1 MLQIFLTVKKFIHVV
16 EYHVNS
22 FIELSVN
29 VCNIVMDW
37 YGVVS
42 LNGHIFIVAHEFIK
56 AF

>member
-1 MLQIFLTVKKFIHVV
+1 MLQICLTVKKFIHVV

-42 LNGHIFIVAHEFIK
+42 RNGHIFIVAHEFIK